1 MLVLA
6 SLTDGFD
13 KSTGQLQPHDQV
25 AIPEDAAGPRH
36 MVFHPNGNFAFVL
49 NELQNTVTCCSY
61 SPAEGRLSVLGDSI
75 SAIIIPTTASG
86 GQASCT
92 TRPPNR
98 GGAAEIEISPD
109 GSHVW
114 ATVPCVCVCV
124 CLSLSVFVPLSM
136 TDMTD
141 MLPRD
146 MRCKQ

>member
-75 SAIIIPTTASG
+75 SAIIIPTTA
-86 GQASCT
+86 AC
-92 TRPPNR
+92 RAR
-98 GGAAEIEISPD
+98 ELY
-109 GSHVW
+109 
-114 ATVPCVCVCV
+114 VPCYYAWWWRRHA
-124 CLSLSVFVPLSM
+124 LH
-136 TDMTD
+136 
-141 MLPRD
+141 
-146 MRCKQ
+146 